1 MKKVRNLLLVLL
13 AAVLCLLLLTGC
25 GEKDVTVS
33 VTLVNRSGRE
43 ISSISIT
50 PSTSTEWDT
59 EFVDGAFA
67 DGETISANL
76 GTYKESEVPSAYN
89 ILVYNDEN
97 YILYDTSVDE
107 LDFAIQDG
115 DYIIFLPPEG
125 EVPIEIAHDYDPSDY
140 DEADET
146 AYAFEETEPTLSG
159 DLSGYT
165 GCWKLAGEPF
175 YFVINEDYEWIA
187 INLYGEQVGPGYV
200 VDEGENI
207 TLCMEDDSQLVS
219 LWQTAYGALSD
230 ANGNTLTAMDY
241 IMLLPTP
248 EDDLNQTAAF
258 PGGFTNVTIDYP
270 IQMEAH
276 EQPNVS
282 NALSFNAV
290 MEDGTDDYYS
300 NIMIAFQPI
309 EGFDPYMEKGA
320 ATAKTY
326 MVKMLDDFM
335 KSMYGSYLI
344 KSFGSDFKDNGDYYS
359 LTGYMWLDGDIF
371 SGDLTQPVRGCMEV
385 RYYGPTGYALV
396 ATTIALEGRIR
407 NYFDICSNMLTTL
420 SYTAGWSTAP
430 KPVPAQ
436 PAYSGDSGDY
446 GTPYYWYDEDGDV
459 WYWNGYENEF
469 ISYGSD
475 GYIDDDTGEY
485 MESNDAGWDYSDE
498 YYDDYDPWSD
508 PGDGWGDY
516 TEDDGWGDYSLS
528 PATRKEDAHARRSC
542 SDRLHPDAGG
552 RHHAARAAP
561 APRRRAAAAGRD
573 RSAAGRS
580 RVRAVSGSDA
590 SAGAGSPVAPFAKK
604 EEK

>member
-146 AYAFEETEPTLSG
+146 AYVSEETEPTLSG

-175 YFVINEDYEWIA
+175 YFVINEDFEWIA
-187 INLYGEQVGPGYV
+187 INLYAEQVGPGYV

-359 LTGYMWLDGDIF
+359 LTGYMWLDG
-371 SGDLTQPVRGCMEV
+371 LC
-385 RYYGPTGYALV
+385 
-396 ATTIALEGRIR
+396 
-407 NYFDICSNMLTTL
+407 
-420 SYTAGWSTAP
+420 
-430 KPVPAQ
+430 
-436 PAYSGDSGDY
+436 
-446 GTPYYWYDEDGDV
+446 
-459 WYWNGYENEF
+459 
-469 ISYGSD
+469 
-475 GYIDDDTGEY
+475 
-485 MESNDAGWDYSDE
+485 
-498 YYDDYDPWSD
+498 
-508 PGDGWGDY
+508 
-516 TEDDGWGDYSLS
+516 
-528 PATRKEDAHARRSC
+528 ARRGD
-542 SDRLHPDAGG
+542 DRGRRPHPQLL
-552 RHHAARAAP
+552 
-561 APRRRAAAAGRD
+561 
-573 RSAAGRS
+573 
-580 RVRAVSGSDA
+580 
-590 SAGAGSPVAPFAKK
+590 
-604 EEK
+604 

>member
-1 MKKVRNLLLVLL
+1 MKKARNLLLVLL

-140 DEADET
+140 DEADAT
-146 AYAFEETEPTLSG
+146 AYVSEETEPTLSG

-165 GCWKLAGEPF
+165 GCWKLADEPF

-207 TLCMEDDSQLVS
+207 TLCMEDDSRLVS

-248 EDDLNQTAAF
+248 EDDLNQTASF

-320 ATAKTY
+320 ATAKAY

-359 LTGYMWLDGDIF
+359 LTGYMWRL
-371 SGDLTQPVRGCMEV
+371 LR
-385 RYYGPTGYALV
+385 R
-396 ATTIALEGRIR
+396 
-407 NYFDICSNMLTTL
+407 
-420 SYTAGWSTAP
+420 
-430 KPVPAQ
+430 
-436 PAYSGDSGDY
+436 
-446 GTPYYWYDEDGDV
+446 
-459 WYWNGYENEF
+459 
-469 ISYGSD
+469 
-475 GYIDDDTGEY
+475 
-485 MESNDAGWDYSDE
+485 
-498 YYDDYDPWSD
+498 SD
-508 PGDGWGDY
+508 PAG
-516 TEDDGWGDYSLS
+516 T
-528 PATRKEDAHARRSC
+528 
-542 SDRLHPDAGG
+542 RLHGGPVLRPDGLRSR
-552 RHHAARAAP
+552 RHDYRARKPHPQLLRHLQQHAHHPLLHRRLEHRAQARACP
-561 APRRRAAAAGRD
+561 AHLLRRFRRLRHAVLLVRRGRRRLVLERL
-573 RSAAGRS
+573 
-580 RVRAVSGSDA
+580 
-590 SAGAGSPVAPFAKK
+590 
-604 EEK
+604 

>member
-97 YILYDTSVDE
+97 YILYDTSIDE

-165 GCWKLAGEPF
+165 GCWKLADEPF

-282 NALSFNAV
+282 NAL
-290 MEDGTDDYYS
+290 DR
-300 NIMIAFQPI
+300 
-309 EGFDPYMEKGA
+309 
-320 ATAKTY
+320 
-326 MVKMLDDFM
+326 
-335 KSMYGSYLI
+335 KS
-344 KSFGSDFKDNGDYYS
+344 
-359 LTGYMWLDGDIF
+359 
-371 SGDLTQPVRGCMEV
+371 VV
-385 RYYGPTGYALV
+385 
-396 ATTIALEGRIR
+396 
-407 NYFDICSNMLTTL
+407 
-420 SYTAGWSTAP
+420 
-430 KPVPAQ
+430 
-436 PAYSGDSGDY
+436 
-446 GTPYYWYDEDGDV
+446 
-459 WYWNGYENEF
+459 
-469 ISYGSD
+469 
-475 GYIDDDTGEY
+475 
-485 MESNDAGWDYSDE
+485 
-498 YYDDYDPWSD
+498 
-508 PGDGWGDY
+508 
-516 TEDDGWGDYSLS
+516 
-528 PATRKEDAHARRSC
+528 
-542 SDRLHPDAGG
+542 
-552 RHHAARAAP
+552 
-561 APRRRAAAAGRD
+561 
-573 RSAAGRS
+573 
-580 RVRAVSGSDA
+580 
-590 SAGAGSPVAPFAKK
+590 
-604 EEK
+604 